1 MELFS
6 SNASTGWRE
15 RSEINNM
22 APDQYWFAADIR
34 DCKPARRA
42 IRILV
47 VIRNIP
53 QIYRLVPGPRDAS
66 LFLNSGSTS

>member
-15 RSEINNM
+15 RSEIYNM

-53 QIYRLVPGPRDAS
+53 QI
-66 LFLNSGSTS
+66 